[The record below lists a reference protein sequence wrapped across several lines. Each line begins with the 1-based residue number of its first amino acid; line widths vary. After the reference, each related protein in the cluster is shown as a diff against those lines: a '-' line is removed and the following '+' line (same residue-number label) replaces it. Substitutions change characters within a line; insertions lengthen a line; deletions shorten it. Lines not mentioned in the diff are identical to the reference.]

1 MSGAPLHAHVRF
13 WRDPALP
20 GVEARSSTYTR
31 NAFRTHTHRA
41 CIISLVEAGSTT
53 FSLEH
58 TRHTARAGHM
68 VVIEAGRPHAC
79 NPEAGSGLSY
89 RLLALD
95 MAWLTG
101 AFGGGAPR
109 FPSPVLDDPEL
120 FAAWGE
126 LHQAFVGGAPTGR
139 KQALLLTCLHG
150 LVSRHADADPA
161 DAITPAAA
169 PVPATAS
176 VATHAHTQNSSAY
189 AQDGS
194 AHTQNSSAYVQDGC
208 AHALDGCAVMRA
220 RRRIE
225 ASAGQWVPLGELAE
239 LAGLS
244 PQHFSR
250 VFKAATGLPPH
261 RYQLQ
266 QAVERAKT
274 LLCGGASICQAALEA
289 GFADQSHFS
298 RRFRE
303 FTGATPRQYLANPP
317 APQNAPQAGDCR
329 QAQPQIADQPA

>member
-13 WRDPALP
+13 WRDPALS

-31 NAFRTHTHRA
+31 KAFRTHTHRA

-58 TRHTARAGHM
+58 TRHIARAGHI

-79 NPEAGSGLSY
+79 NPDAGSGISY

-101 AFGGGAPR
+101 AVGGGAPR
-109 FPSPVLDDPEL
+109 FPSPVLDDAEL

-126 LHQAFVGGAPTGR
+126 LHQAFVSGAPTER
-139 KQALLLTCLHG
+139 KQALLRSCLRG
-150 LVSRHADADPA
+150 LVSRHAEAA
-161 DAITPAAA
+161 TAARAAA
-169 PVPATAS
+169 PLPATAS
-176 VATHAHTQNSSAY
+176 SASTPPPANAN
-189 AQDGS
+189 AQDDS
-194 AHTQNSSAYVQDGC
+194 AVS
-208 AHALDGCAVMRA
+208 RA

-225 ASAGQWVPLGELAE
+225 ASPGQWVPLGELAE

-244 PQHFSR
+244 PHHFSR

-303 FTGATPRQYLANPP
+303 FTGATPRQYLASPP
-317 APQNAPQAGDCR
+317 APLGEGQASEHS
-329 QAQPQIADQPA
+329 QAQTKDRAQLR

>member
-31 NAFRTHTHRA
+31 KAFRTHTHRT
-41 CIISLVEAGSTT
+41 CIISLVEAGSTS

-79 NPEAGSGLSY
+79 NPDAGSGLSY

-95 MAWLTG
+95 MTWLTKPPG
-101 AFGGGAPR
+101 EGAPR
-109 FPSPVLDDPEL
+109 FPCPVLDDREL
-120 FAAWGE
+120 FAAWAE
-126 LHQAFVGGAPTGR
+126 LHQAFVSGAPIGR
-139 KQALLLTCLHG
+139 KQALLLACLHG
-150 LVSRHADADPA
+150 LVSRHADADHA
-161 DAITPAAA
+161 TAAAAA
-169 PVPATAS
+169 PPPAPPSVWATAAAHTTPLRSSGTARLSPATAAG
-176 VATHAHTQNSSAY
+176 V
-189 AQDGS
+189 D
-194 AHTQNSSAYVQDGC
+194 
-208 AHALDGCAVMRA
+208 RA

-225 ASAGQWVPLGELAE
+225 AGAGQWVPLGELAE

-303 FTGATPRQYLANPP
+303 FTGATPRQYLASPP

-329 QAQPQIADQPA
+329 QARTKIADHPA

>member
-1 MSGAPLHAHVRF
+1 MSGAPLHSQVRF

-31 NAFRTHTHRA
+31 KAFRTHTHRA

-53 FSLEH
+53 FSLENA
-58 TRHTARAGHM
+58 RHTASAGHM

-79 NPEAGSGLSY
+79 NPDAGSGLSY

-95 MAWLTG
+95 MAWLSG
-101 AFGGGAPR
+101 GFGGGAPR
-109 FPSPVLDDPEL
+109 FPSPVLADAEL

-126 LHQAFVGGAPTGR
+126 LHQAFVSGAPTGH
-139 KQALLLTCLHG
+139 KQALLLPCLHG
-150 LVSRHADADPA
+150 LLSRHAAA
-161 DAITPAAA
+161 ATGPAAA
-169 PVPATAS
+169 QVQAITSTAAPAA
-176 VATHAHTQNSSAY
+176 AHS
-189 AQDGS
+189 QDDSGVS
-194 AHTQNSSAYVQDGC
+194 
-208 AHALDGCAVMRA
+208 RA

-244 PQHFSR
+244 PHHFSR

-303 FTGATPRQYLANPP
+303 FTGATPRQYLASQP
-317 APQNAPQAGDCR
+317 APHGKGQAFEHC
-329 QAQPQIADQPA
+329 QAQLD